1 MISKFPLKGYVLFFR
16 SRNLGA
22 TCSILFPSGGR
33 LARGGGNPEPA
44 LIHVLKELKAVKGA
58 SVGHCTLDAKP
69 LPTTRPR
76 LFFFV
81 GMQGTD
87 GEALAREAENL
98 SEALR
103 ALPQHHLASFLLAQE
118 TSGAKASSP
127 DDSSGVT
134 GAMRVKEY
142 HAAFAVGLNKAV
154 QKKRLPADITPGPD
168 AERPSMTHSALKE
181 QSPWLQAQ
189 ADVFFLIGKT
199 LLQKQPEEACI
210 FFTGGALLAVT
221 DVRYLAAMFVCTLFG
236 NVVL

>member
-1 MISKFPLKGYVLFFR
+1 
-16 SRNLGA
+16 
-22 TCSILFPSGGR
+22 
-33 LARGGGNPEPA
+33 
-44 LIHVLKELKAVKGA
+44 
-58 SVGHCTLDAKP
+58 
-69 LPTTRPR
+69 
-76 LFFFV
+76 
-81 GMQGTD
+81 MQGTD

-103 ALPQHHLASFLLAQE
+103 ALPQHHLVSFLLAQE
-118 TSGAKASSP
+118 APGAKASSP

-134 GAMRVKEY
+134 AAMRVKEY